1 MADCANN
8 RCYDQPV
15 VQQQPQES
23 KNWQS
28 TSACEAYSRPG
39 KTVAVDGQSK
49 PDYDKMIK
57 DNFQYTQ
64 DNYADAYKA
73 AAREGKPVVAVFGS
87 WEHNNTRDLIQN
99 ALPASG
105 AQKDAIYLYV
115 DPAKCKDENLKKFA
129 EGQLAGGHN
138 AAVSIVFNVKP
149 DEKGNPQPT
158 EYNFR
163 WQGAQPSMIPSFK
176 DAINKAQDQMNT
188 YKDKFS
194 KDVPEAPAPKS
205 KEELDQAKKAQ
216 EETARKTAE
225 ETARKATEETAR
237 KATEETARKA
247 AEAQKTEE
255 SAKKLAELQKNLEE
269 TTKKLNELQKTQD
282 EAARKEKE
290 RAATNQKIIDT
301 AVAVAAP
308 GVAIGMAA
316 AKVVAPVAKEI
327 VKENAKD
334 LTIPAEI
341 AVAGTKAVVDHVEK
355 HPTRTVAE
363 LALLGPAAPAVVAA
377 DVIISNPATQRVAG
391 DVADAV
397 KEEVKDTAKALVK
410 YPGLPVVGLV
420 EKNIKD
426 GVEVGKMV
434 VGQVA
439 SIPAS
444 AQEFDKARPV
454 TATVID
460 TAASYL
466 PIPGIESVIAP
477 VGKAGVQKVSNGID
491 RTFKY
496 LGIR

>member
-8 RCYDQPV
+8 RCYDQQV

-163 WQGAQPSMIPSFK
+163 WQGAQPSMLPSFK
-176 DAINKAQDQMNT
+176 DAINKAQDQMDT

-205 KEELDQAKKAQ
+205 KEELDQAKKA
-216 EETARKTAE
+216 
-225 ETARKATEETAR
+225 TEETAR

-247 AEAQKTEE
+247 AEAQKTQEE

-282 EAARKEKE
+282 EAARKEKAQAE
-290 RAATNQKIIDT
+290 TNRKIIDT
-301 AVAVAAP
+301 AVTVAAP
-308 GVAIGMAA
+308 GVAL
-316 AKVVAPVAKEI
+316 AKATAEAVAPVAKAI

-341 AVAGTKAVVDHVEK
+341 AGAAFGATVDHVKEN
-355 HPTRTVAE
+355 PVRTAAE

-377 DVIISNPATQRVAG
+377 DVITSNPAAKRVAG
-391 DVADAV
+391 DVVDAV

-426 GVEVGKMV
+426 GVEVGKVV

-460 TAASYL
+460 TTASLL
-466 PIPGIESVIAP
+466 PIPGIETVFAP
-477 VGKAGVQKVSNGID
+477 TAKAVVQKGSNAVD

-496 LGIR
+496 FGIR